1 LRKKGKIALVAGFW
15 GQNIGNAFFN
25 IGGKRILEEV
35 FPEHSVEFIQDQPGY
50 WTFNFRRNPKNDIG
64 LLKYL
69 RADYLVLQGPILSKA
84 FRSLWP
90 ETMAALTRK
99 GTKVILLSASLFR
112 YTEEEIYSAR
122 QMLKEFPPFIIST
135 RDQKTYEVVIDC
147 CDRSY
152 SGIDSAFF
160 VSDVYEPFQLDLSP
174 YITINFDRL
183 PEPDIY
189 LSTSRD
195 LNISSF
201 ENYFEAL
208 DYHWYLKFPK
218 LQKKLSLR
226 GKVESYIGA
235 LFDLRRLPSKL
246 GSFSI
251 IRPEHRFNPHIGMK
265 IYRQPNA
272 LVSDEPF
279 TYFTVYGGTSLTLS
293 DRVHAC
299 VVTLSYGKP
308 AMLFSPSPRTYL
320 FDRIGLSDIRNKPM
334 SLEKEYLEKEK
345 RAQVNFLKKAV
356 ASE

>member
-1 LRKKGKIALVAGFW
+1 MKDRGKVALVSGFW

-64 LLKYL
+64 LLKYIK
-69 RADYLVLQGPILSKA
+69 ADYLVLQGPVLSKIY
-84 FRSLWP
+84 RSLWSN
-90 ETMAALTRK
+90 TLAALTRK
-99 GTKVILLSASLFR
+99 GAKIILLSAGLFR
-112 YTEEEIYSAR
+112 YTEEEISSVR
-122 QMLKEFPPFIIST
+122 EMLKEFPPFIIST
-135 RDQKTYEVVIDC
+135 RDHKTYEALADC

-160 VSDVYEPFQLDLSP
+160 VPDVYKPFQLDLSS

-183 PEPDIY
+183 PEPSIY
-189 LSTSRD
+189 LSNSKK
-195 LNISSF
+195 LNIGVF
-201 ENYFEAL
+201 ENNFEAL
-208 DYHWYLKFPK
+208 GYYWYLKFPK
-218 LQKKLSLR
+218 LQKWLSLK
-226 GKVESYIGA
+226 GKAESYIGSF
-235 LFDLRRLPSKL
+235 FDLRRLPSKL

-251 IRPEHRFNPHIGMK
+251 IRPEHRFNPHVGVK

-279 TYFTVYGGTSLTLS
+279 TYFTVYAGTSLTLS

-299 VVTLSYGKP
+299 VVTLAYGKP
-308 AMLFSPSPRTYL
+308 AMLFSHSPRTYL
-320 FDRIGLSDIRNKPM
+320 FDHLGLSEIRNKPM
-334 SLEKEYLEKEK
+334 VLKKEDLEKKK

-356 ASE
+356 ASA